1 MSQPGLEAAKADE
14 AKWWMMRSARAGVF
28 PDVEASGEESE
39 LPAPSPLTRAEWGA
53 RLGGTGLGDSGEE
66 REERREY
73 VEGPM
78 VKNKVDDQSGSES

>member
-1 MSQPGLEAAKADE
+1 
-14 AKWWMMRSARAGVF
+14 
-28 PDVEASGEESE
+28 
-39 LPAPSPLTRAEWGA
+39 
-53 RLGGTGLGDSGEE
+53 LGDSGEE